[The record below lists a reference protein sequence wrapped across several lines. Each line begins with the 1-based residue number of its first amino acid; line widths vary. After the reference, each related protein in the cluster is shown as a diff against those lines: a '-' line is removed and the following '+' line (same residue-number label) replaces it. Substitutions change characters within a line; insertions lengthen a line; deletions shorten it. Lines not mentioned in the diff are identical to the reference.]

1 MPCYENSVHALQNLL
16 QSGDHNEEERS
27 EKNTNRVKCQVNKT
41 SQNVYHLK
49 NGTEYCFVEVTCD
62 DCSQYGLQAFG
73 EEATKLYNEVYKCI
87 MCGRPPRMT
96 RRSVIVEEKID
107 GRSYIFD
114 TNGCALIFWKLK
126 EVIGKEA
133 FQ

>member
-1 MPCYENSVHALQNLL
+1 MPYYENSIQALQNLL
-16 QSGDHNEEERS
+16 QSGNHNEEERP
-27 EKNTNRVKCQVNKT
+27 EKNTNKVRCHVTKT
-41 SQNVYHLK
+41 SHHVYHLK

-114 TNGCALIFWKLK
+114 TNGCALIFRKLK

>member
-1 MPCYENSVHALQNLL
+1 MPCYDNSVHALQNLL
-16 QSGDHNEEERS
+16 QSGGHNEERP
-27 EKNTNRVKCQVNKT
+27 EKNTNRVRCQVTKT
-41 SQNVYHLK
+41 SQHIYHLR

-87 MCGRPPRMT
+87 MCGRPPRTT

-114 TNGCALIFWKLK
+114 SNGCALIFRKLK
-126 EVIGKEA
+126 DIIGKEA

>member
-1 MPCYENSVHALQNLL
+1 MPCYENSIHALQNLL
-16 QSGDHNEEERS
+16 QSGDHNEEERLQ
-27 EKNTNRVKCQVNKT
+27 KNTNRMRCHVTKT
-41 SQNVYHLK
+41 SKHVYHLK

-73 EEATKLYNEVYKCI
+73 EEAMKLYNEVYKCI
-87 MCGRPPRMT
+87 MCGRPPRIT
-96 RRSVIVEEKID
+96 SHSVIVEEKID

-114 TNGCALIFWKLK
+114 TNGCALIFRKLK

>member
-1 MPCYENSVHALQNLL
+1 MQYYENSIQALQNLL
-16 QSGDHNEEERS
+16 QSGNHNEEERP
-27 EKNTNRVKCQVNKT
+27 EKNTNKVRCHVTKT
-41 SQNVYHLK
+41 SQHVYHLK

-114 TNGCALIFWKLK
+114 TNGCALIFRKLK

>member
-1 MPCYENSVHALQNLL
+1 MPCYEDSIHALQNLL
-16 QSGDHNEEERS
+16 QSGDHNEEERP
-27 EKNTNRVKCQVNKT
+27 ETNTNRVRCHVIKT
-41 SQNVYHLK
+41 SQHVYHLK
-49 NGTEYCFVEVTCD
+49 NGTKYCFVEVTCG

-73 EEATKLYNEVYKCI
+73 EATKLYNEVYKCI

-96 RRSVIVEEKID
+96 RRSVIVGEKID

-114 TNGCALIFWKLK
+114 TNGCALIFRKLE
-126 EVIGKEA
+126 EVIGKEV

>member
-1 MPCYENSVHALQNLL
+1 MPCYENSIHALQSLL
-16 QSGDHNEEERS
+16 QSGGHNEEECL
-27 EKNTNRVKCQVNKT
+27 EKNKTRVKCQVTKT
-41 SQNVYHLK
+41 IQHVYHLK

-62 DCSQYGLQAFG
+62 DCTQYGLQAFG

-114 TNGCALIFWKLK
+114 TNGCALIFRKLK
-126 EVIGKEA
+126 DVIGKEA